1 MIHVEDRELLT
12 RAAGGDRAAF
22 DELMRRHEDRVFAI
36 CLRIMRDREGALD
49 AVQETFITVFKKAS
63 QFRGESRFST
73 WLYRVAVNTCYDQLR
88 RQKRRPTEALPEGYE
103 PPDTRSDAALSSV
116 ELRPGLTTAL
126 ASLSEEFRTT
136 LVLADVEGL
145 PIGEVAQILQVAEGT
160 VKSRLH
166 RARKELARIL
176 GNREAWG

>member
-1 MIHVEDRELLT
+1 MKDVADPDLLA
-12 RAAGGDRAAF
+12 RAARGDRAAF
-22 DELMRRHEDRVFAI
+22 DELMRRHEDRVFAV
-36 CLRIMRDREGALD
+36 CLRIMRNRESTLD
-49 AVQETFITVFKKAS
+49 AVQETFLTFFRKAD
-63 QFRGESRFST
+63 QFRGDSQFST
-73 WLYRVAVNTCYDQLR
+73 WLYRVAVNTCYDLLR
-88 RQKRRPTEALPEGYE
+88 RMKRRPADPLPEGYE
-103 PPDTRSDAALSSV
+103 PPDRRVDAALSSV

-145 PIGEVAQILQVAEGT
+145 PIGEVAEILQVAQGT